1 MILFTQGGRFPLT
14 SDPKRGTL
22 SRMKIQEQEGRFLA
36 ATEDGCVS
44 SAEVFMKTENNPMR
58 NKIWIHSVELK

>member
-1 MILFTQGGRFPLT
+1 LT